1 LKNINVDKLKEEQRN
16 LRANAKKSLNDMRS
30 LEDTLRDALNNRF
43 TDMGLLED
51 EDDDD
56 DGAFDWE

>member
-1 LKNINVDKLKEEQRN
+1 MDKLKEEQRQ

-30 LEDTLRDALNNRF
+30 LEETLRDALNNRF
-43 TDMGLLED
+43 TDMGLLE

-56 DGAFDWE
+56 EAEFDWE